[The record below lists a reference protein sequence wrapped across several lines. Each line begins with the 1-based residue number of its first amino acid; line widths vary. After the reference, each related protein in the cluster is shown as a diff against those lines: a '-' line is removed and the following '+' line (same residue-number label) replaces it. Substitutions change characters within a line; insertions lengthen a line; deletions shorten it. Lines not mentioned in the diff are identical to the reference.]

1 MVSTGLLKGEQI
13 EHIQEAI
20 MSICIPLGIPLLL
33 YSSDFKKTLLL
44 VRKTLFSLL
53 AALISVVIV
62 VSVGYVAFNDGDE
75 SFYKISALLCGV
87 YTGGTPNLAALKM
100 VLNVD
105 PSSYITV
112 HTYDMF
118 FSTIHLFFLIT
129 FGKNVYELVL
139 PPFKKSSNSEL
150 PDQVID
156 NELFGGILKKQNIRP
171 LLMALGLTIIIVALG
186 GGLMQLVVEKS
197 KMAVFILSITTLAII
212 ASFIK
217 KVNAIPK
224 TFNLG
229 MYFILV
235 FSVVVASKLN
245 LSELTHINSSL
256 FYYVGFA
263 VFGSTILHIILSR
276 IFRVDADTV
285 MVTSVSLICSPP
297 FVPVVAGAIKNKE
310 VIIPGITVGIIG
322 YAIGNYLGYLM
333 SEILKFF

>member
-1 MVSTGLLKGEQI
+1 
-13 EHIQEAI
+13 
-20 MSICIPLGIPLLL
+20 
-33 YSSDFKKTLLL
+33 
-44 VRKTLFSLL
+44 
-53 AALISVVIV
+53 
-62 VSVGYVAFNDGDE
+62 
-75 SFYKISALLCGV
+75 
-87 YTGGTPNLAALKM
+87 
-100 VLNVD
+100 
-105 PSSYITV
+105 
-112 HTYDMF
+112 
-118 FSTIHLFFLIT
+118 
-129 FGKNVYELVL
+129 
-139 PPFKKSSNSEL
+139 
-150 PDQVID
+150 
-156 NELFGGILKKQNIRP
+156 
-171 LLMALGLTIIIVALG
+171 MALGLTIIIVALG

-276 IFRVDADTV
+276 VFNVDADTV

-333 SEILKFF
+333 SELLQMI